1 MHPKNISIT
10 DYNYS
15 LPEEK
20 IAAFPLP
27 GRDAS
32 KLLVYKNDSISE
44 DTYQNIATYLPEK
57 SLLIFN
63 NTKVIP
69 ARILFQKPT
78 GGIIEIF
85 CLEPYETIS
94 EYSTIMNKKERVRWK
109 CMIGGISKWKEG
121 VLVKKFNH
129 QQLNIELKVTIVE
142 KLFDANVVEFEWQP
156 AQLSFAE
163 VIAQMGNIPLPPY
176 IKRAL
181 ENADKE
187 RYQTIYAAFDGSVAA
202 PTAGLHF
209 TEKVFASLKEKNIE
223 SGFVTLHVGAGTFK
237 PVKARTMQ
245 QHEMHAEWIDVTK
258 DTIKDLAEN
267 IGNITAVGTTSL
279 RTLET
284 LYWMGVKTILFPE
297 SIMEEL
303 TIHQWDVYEEPILS
317 SNFLAADALESLLN
331 WMQKNNYQ
339 SIFAKTQILIAPSY
353 RFKMVNALITNFHQ
367 PQSTLLLLVAAAVGS
382 NWRNM
387 YDYALNNDFRFLS
400 YGDGSLLF
408 IAKTTKKRNKKLSAT
423 VW

>member
-10 DYNYS
+10 DYTYS

-20 IAAFPLP
+20 IALFPLP
-27 GRDAS
+27 ERDAS
-32 KLLVYKNDSISE
+32 KLLVYKNDAISE
-44 DTYQNIATYLPEK
+44 DTYQNIAAYLPEK

-69 ARILFQKPT
+69 ARILFQKPS

-85 CLEPYETIS
+85 CLEPYEAIS

-121 VLVKKFNH
+121 VLVKTISY
-129 QQLNIELKVTIVE
+129 QQLTIKLKVSLIE
-142 KLFDANVVEFEWQP
+142 KLADAYVVEFEWQP

-181 ENADKE
+181 QDTDKE

-209 TEKVFASLKEKNIE
+209 TERVFASLKEKNIE
-223 SGFVTLHVGAGTFK
+223 SSFVTLHVGAGTFK
-237 PVKARTMQ
+237 PVKASIMND
-245 QHEMHAEWIDVTK
+245 HEMHAEWIDISK
-258 DTIKDLAEN
+258 DVIKKLVEN

-284 LYWMGVKTILFPE
+284 LYLMGAKTILFPG
-297 SIMEEL
+297 STMEEL
-303 TIHQWDVYEEPILS
+303 IIHQWDVYEEPIVS
-317 SNFLAADALESLLN
+317 SNVLAADALGALLS

-339 SIFAKTQILIAPSY
+339 SIFAKTQILIAPGY
-353 RFKMVNALITNFHQ
+353 HFKIVNALITNFHQ
-367 PQSTLLLLVAAAVGS
+367 PQSTLLLLVAAAIGS

-408 IAKTTKKRNKKLSAT
+408 IANTTEK
-423 VW
+423 